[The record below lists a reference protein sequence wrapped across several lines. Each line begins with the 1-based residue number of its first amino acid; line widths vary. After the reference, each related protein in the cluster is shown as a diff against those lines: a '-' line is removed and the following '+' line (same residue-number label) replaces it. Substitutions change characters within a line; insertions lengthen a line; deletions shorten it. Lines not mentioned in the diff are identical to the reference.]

1 MPVAFSS
8 HINNYIIQTSLISQ
22 APIDTGCGAT
32 LLHSGLWD
40 EVPIVARCAAH
51 AQDQRLHFAGRLRA
65 REMVRVFSGIW
76 ACPSC
81 MLLLPTLREG
91 FSPPHAEDAT
101 KAVLWVGKRI
111 HPTGFSCCKLTQ
123 QDAIQLSSVK
133 GMKAPTCRVFLHS
146 N

>member
-1 MPVAFSS
+1 MAFSS

-40 EVPIVARCAAH
+40 EVLFVAPCVAH
-51 AQDQRLHFAGRLRA
+51 AQDQRLRFAGGLRA
-65 REMVRVFSGIW
+65 REMVSVFSGVW

-81 MLLLPTLREG
+81 TLLLPTLREG
-91 FSPPHAEDAT
+91 FAPPHAEEAT
-101 KAVLWVGKRI
+101 EAVLWVGKRI
-111 HPTGFSCCKLTQ
+111 HPTGISCCKLTR
-123 QDAIQLSSVK
+123 QDAIQLSSGK
-133 GMKAPTCRVFLHS
+133 GMNAPTCRVFLHS